1 MGPSTVAP
9 APRPRSQTARR
20 PRRTGGRRAALP
32 AVAAIALALALAGCG
47 GQGAE
52 QEHGEA
58 GGTTTQ
64 HAATATV
71 PTQTS
76 KAGLVDR
83 AFVAQMIPHH
93 EMAVDMARDAPG
105 RAEHAPLRELARS
118 ITTDQEREIAALR
131 AAAKRLGVQPAM
143 GPHGD
148 GSTHGDDGA
157 HADHGSA
164 DAAPAAKP
172 GAHAT
177 MEADAK
183 TLGLTMDEMGMS
195 MEGPDLA
202 TAKPFDRAF
211 IDAMVPHHQG
221 AIRMAR
227 AQLARGEDREL
238 LTLAAAIVTAQER
251 EIRRM
256 NAWRTRWYGAAS
268 PAGGVPP
275 S

>member
-1 MGPSTVAP
+1 MGPSTADP
-9 APRPRSQTARR
+9 APRPQTA
-20 PRRTGGRRAALP
+20 PRRRHGGRRGALP
-32 AVAAIALALALAGCG
+32 AVAAVALAVALAGCG

-58 GGTTTQ
+58 GGTTAKP
-64 HAATATV
+64 AATATV

-76 KAGLVDR
+76 QAGLVDR

-93 EMAVDMARDAPG
+93 EMAVDMAREAPE
-105 RAEHAPLRELARS
+105 RAEHVQLRTLARS
-118 ITTDQEREIAALR
+118 ITTDQEREIDALR
-131 AAAKRLGVQPAM
+131 AAAKRLGVQPAA
-143 GPHGD
+143 GH
-148 GSTHGDDGA
+148 
-157 HADHGSA
+157 
-164 DAAPAAKP
+164 

-183 TLGLTMDEMGMS
+183 TLGLAMDDMGMS

-227 AQLARGEDREL
+227 AQLARGEDPEL
-238 LTLAAAIVTAQER
+238 RKLATAIVTAQER

-256 NAWRTRWYGAAS
+256 NAWRTQWHGAAS

-275 S
+275 A

>member
-1 MGPSTVAP
+1 V
-9 APRPRSQTARR
+9 
-20 PRRTGGRRAALP
+20 
-32 AVAAIALALALAGCG
+32 ALALAGCG

-76 KAGLVDR
+76 QAGLVDR
-83 AFVAQMIPHH
+83 AFVAQMVPHH
-93 EMAVDMARDAPG
+93 EMAVDMAREAPE
-105 RAEHAPLRELARS
+105 RAEHAQIRRLARS
-118 ITTDQEREIAALR
+118 IATDQEREIDALR
-131 AAAKRLGVQPAM
+131 AAAKRLGVQPAA
-143 GPHGD
+143 GHDGGHDDAVSGHDHGD
-148 GSTHGDDGA
+148 HEDHDTAGA
-157 HADHGSA
+157 PVPSGHAA
-164 DAAPAAKP
+164 
-172 GAHAT
+172 

-183 TLGLTMDEMGMS
+183 TLGLAVDDMGMS
-195 MEGPDLA
+195 MAGPDLA
-202 TAKPFDRAF
+202 TARPFDRAF

-238 LTLAAAIVTAQER
+238 QKLATDIVSAQER

-256 NAWRTRWYGAAS
+256 DAWRTRWYGEAS

-275 S
+275 A